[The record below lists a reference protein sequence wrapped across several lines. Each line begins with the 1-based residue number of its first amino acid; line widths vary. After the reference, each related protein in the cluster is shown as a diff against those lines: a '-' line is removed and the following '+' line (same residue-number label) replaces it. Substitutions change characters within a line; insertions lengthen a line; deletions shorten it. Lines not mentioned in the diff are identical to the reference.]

1 VGNVE
6 LHLFEIV
13 DGDAAQL
20 DISGRQFGD
29 APGESFRCVE
39 FWILE
44 AALETQQE
52 GGGPATTGRGFG
64 QCGYNRRV
72 GQRKAVN
79 PFYVLLLPVG
89 VVFAVTACAYLVM
102 IMRGRD
108 PQRAAETGLMALMAK
123 RGVMIMAIEIGVLAV
138 LTGLAIASD
147 DFWTRRYGD
156 RNRGDQ

>member
-1 VGNVE
+1 VRNVE
-6 LHLFEIV
+6 VHLLEVV

-29 APGESFRCVE
+29 APGESFRSVE
-39 FWILE
+39 SWILE

-64 QCGYNRRV
+64 PCSYNRRV

-79 PFYVLLLPVG
+79 PFYVSLLPVG

-108 PQRAAETGLMALMAK
+108 PQRAAETGLMALMAE
-123 RGVMIMAIEIGVLAV
+123 RGVIIMAIELAILAV

-147 DFWTRRYGD
+147 DFWTRRFGD
-156 RNRGDQ
+156 RSRGDL